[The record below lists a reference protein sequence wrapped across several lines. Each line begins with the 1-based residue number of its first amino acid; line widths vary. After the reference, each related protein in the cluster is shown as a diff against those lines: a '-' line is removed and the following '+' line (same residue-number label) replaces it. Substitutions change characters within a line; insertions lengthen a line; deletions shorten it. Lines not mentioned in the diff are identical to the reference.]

1 MEVSSPPRRLPPA
14 ERREQL
20 IDAALSIAARDG
32 YEKLA
37 FEAVANQA
45 GVTRNLV
52 YHYFP
57 GGRQELLEAAVHR
70 AGEQLSSD
78 WITDPKVPLAER
90 LATNLSRMMD
100 HAAEPTD
107 AWSLYRQGRGSVDP
121 KLMEI
126 AGQYRDKVISTI
138 SLNQLGTADPPP
150 IVRIAL
156 DGFVA
161 YVETVLESALGE
173 KMPREQ
179 VIALVGGTLAA
190 TIDGAVSADVR
201 MATSKS
207 GPKAKRA
214 KKSG

>member
-20 IDAALSIAARDG
+20 IDAALAVAAQEG
-32 YEKLA
+32 HENLA
-37 FEAVANQA
+37 FEKVANRA

-70 AGEQLSSD
+70 AGEQLSSG

-90 LATNLSRMMD
+90 LASNFNRMMD

-107 AWSLYRQGRGSVDP
+107 AWQLYRQGRGTVDP
-121 KLMEI
+121 KLLEI
-126 AGQYRDKVISTI
+126 AQQYRDRVISTI
-138 SLNQLGTADPPP
+138 SLNQLGTSEPPP

-161 YVETVLESALGE
+161 YVETVIESAVE
-173 KMPREQ
+173 QDTPREQ
-179 VIALVGGTLAA
+179 ILELVGGTLMSAMNAA
-190 TIDGAVSADVR
+190 AGASAP
-201 MATSKS
+201 
-207 GPKAKRA
+207 GPH
-214 KKSG
+214 G